1 MSCTDF
7 HRQGHELPGIGRLL
21 ALTGNIL
28 ILGDSINYQIFVTF
42 LNFLRADYSHVV
54 HSDHGFGSE
63 EICGDIL
70 QEGRKVMIG
79 WVWNPFLSIDTTVPY
94 LRKWNIKTLIFN
106 TGAKFREDAAYTW
119 SIQKFVDFLQVH
131 YSHVLVIFRNTPPG
145 MLSTKLKSCPEFCF
159 EYKRVFKM
167 GQTLQ
172 NIISRVPNVNSLSKS
187 TGCQLSGRSQYSSR
201 FTKNCKLFSQA
212 ISTVCTSMNRSKNHN
227 GRKT

>member
-1 MSCTDF
+1 MSYTDF
-7 HRQGHELPGIGRLL
+7 HRQGHELHGIGRLL

-131 YSHVLVIFRNTPPG
+131 YSQVLVIFRNTPPG
-145 MLSTKLKSCPEFCF
+145 MLSTKTEI
-159 EYKRVFKM
+159 M
-167 GQTLQ
+167 
-172 NIISRVPNVNSLSKS
+172 SRI
-187 TGCQLSGRSQYSSR
+187 
-201 FTKNCKLFSQA
+201 LF
-212 ISTVCTSMNRSKNHN
+212 
-227 GRKT
+227 